1 MGAEVGA
8 AEVGAAV
15 VGTAVLGATVT
26 VAVGEAVVGAEVGER
41 MGAEVGAT
49 VVGVAVVGAA
59 VVSVAGG
66 AVVVAEPLVH
76 HGPHDVD
83 DGRAAPA
90 KPARI
95 KRQQTPALGLLSRG
109 GVVDD
114 EEDEDMGE
122 GEEGGE

>member
-1 MGAEVGA
+1 MSASVSQLLA
-8 AEVGAAV
+8 RAV
-15 VGTAVLGATVT
+15 PNAKGLRGRS
-26 VAVGEAVVGAEVGER
+26 GR
-41 MGAEVGAT
+41 
-49 VVGVAVVGAA
+49 
-59 VVSVAGG
+59 
-66 AVVVAEPLVH
+66 
-76 HGPHDVD
+76 VD